1 MKLSIKLI
9 STNMKKILIV
19 SLLIFSG
26 INCFSQNY
34 IDKIA
39 QKACEYLEAI
49 PDSLSV
55 QKYNMELGSK
65 MVLAAMPYKQELKRD
80 YKIDLD
86 NFGQDE
92 GLKLGKLIGVRL
104 VVFCPKSLT
113 RLTQRTQDEKLK
125 LEETQKVI
133 SGTVTSIDNTNFVI
147 FSLKD
152 EFDRIYKFY
161 WLPFVKTDIDLA
173 NNYNSLVGKALKIT
187 YDKKDFFDPKIAD
200 YRSFNVIVKIE
211 SDK

>member
-1 MKLSIKLI
+1 
-9 STNMKKILIV
+9 MKKILIIC
-19 SLLIFSG
+19 LLIFSG
-26 INCFSQNY
+26 LNCFSQNY

-39 QKACEYLEAI
+39 QKACEYLETI

-55 QKYNMELGSK
+55 EKYNMELGSK
-65 MVLAAMPYKQELKRD
+65 MVLAALPYKQELKRD

-86 NFGQDE
+86 NFGKDE
-92 GLKLGKLIGVRL
+92 GLKLGKLIGVKL
-104 VVFCPKSLT
+104 VVFCPKALT
-113 RLTQRTQDEKLK
+113 RLTQRNQDEKLK
-125 LEETQKVI
+125 SEENQKVI
-133 SGTVTSIDNTNFVI
+133 SGTITSIDNTNFVI

-152 EFDRIYKFY
+152 EFERVYKFY
-161 WLPFVKTDIDLA
+161 WLPFVKADIDLA